1 MIPLGC
7 TKNLVDAEIMVGQLR
22 AESEVTITN
31 DLEEADVVIVNTCG
45 FIDAAKQES
54 IDTILEVAERKGKGL
69 ERLIVSG
76 CMVQKYRGDLQQSI
90 PEIDAFVGLDHLE
103 KIGEAVSGQVDAAP
117 VKRKMSTRLYEDLPR
132 VLAQGT

>member
-22 AESEVTITN
+22 AESDVTITN

-54 IDTILEVAERKGKGL
+54 IDTILEVAERKGKSL
-69 ERLIVSG
+69 QRLVVTR
-76 CMVQKYRGDLQQSI
+76 CMGQKDPTDLQQAN
-90 PEIDAFVGLDHLE
+90 PLIDAFLRLHALE
-103 KIGEAVSGQVDAAP
+103 
-117 VKRKMSTRLYEDLPR
+117 
-132 VLAQGT
+132 